1 MEIQIA
7 KTAGFCHGVRRA
19 VRMALEAASDGR
31 TCYTLGP
38 LIHNRDVSRM
48 LEERGIHE
56 ADNLENVPNGA
67 RVIIRSHGIGRME
80 YECLSARGCE
90 IIDATCPDVAAIHET
105 VRKEDEEGRRILILG
120 DASHPEVAAIAGWC
134 REALT
139 AETPVELE
147 NLLREH
153 PEISQ
158 MPISVVS
165 QTTAMRENYEKC
177 VEILKKECTNLELF
191 DTICDTTYHRQ
202 KEAAELS
209 RHCDTMI
216 VIGGAASANSR
227 RLYKVCREYCDRVY
241 FIENASQLL
250 PEMLLGAETVGIT
263 AGASTPQW
271 IIKEVNQKMS
281 DEIRIEEPVAE
292 ATEAE
297 VAAEAVN
304 EAPVPE
310 QVPEEP
316 ESFEEM
322 LEKSIRT
329 LYTGDRVKGIVA
341 AITPT
346 EISVDLGTK
355 QSGYIPI
362 GELSDD
368 PNAKA
373 EDLVKI
379 GDEIESFVVRV
390 NDVEGTV
397 MLSKKRLDSIK
408 SWDDIDEARISR
420 MPVEGK
426 VIEDNKG
433 GVVVSIRGIK
443 VFVPASQTGLPK
455 EAAMSELLGQTVK
468 LRITEVNQARR
479 RVVGSIRAV
488 AFEERKAM
496 AEKIWDDIEV
506 GKEYEGVVKSMTSYG
521 AFVDIGGIDG
531 MVHVS
536 ELSWKRVRQ
545 PSDVLKIGDKINVH
559 VLSFDKEKHKISL
572 GHRKMEDNPWYK
584 FTQSFGVGDVV
595 EVKIVKLMDFGAFAE
610 VIPGVDGLIH
620 ISQIAD
626 HRIGKP
632 DEVLA
637 VGQTVNVKITDIN
650 NEKQK
655 ISLSIR
661 ALLDQPKPVKDQ
673 EEEEAS
679 DAVVYD
685 TDSPDASYLTETE

>member
-1 MEIQIA
+1 MEIRIA

-19 VRMALEAASDGR
+19 VRLALQSAEDGHP
-31 TCYTLGP
+31 CVTLGP
-38 LIHNRDVSRM
+38 LIHNHDVSRM
-48 LEERGIHE
+48 LEEKGIRE
-56 ADNLENVPNGA
+56 VDRPEDVPEGA
-67 RVIIRSHGIGRME
+67 RVIIRSHGIGRAE
-80 YECLSARGCE
+80 FERLKQQRCE
-90 IIDATCPDVAAIHET
+90 IVDATCPDVAAIHET
-105 VRKEDEEGRRILILG
+105 VRCEDEAGRRILILG
-120 DASHPEVAAIAGWC
+120 DGKHPEVAAIAGWC
-134 REALT
+134 RDAIT
-139 AETPVELE
+139 AETPDELE
-147 NLLREH
+147 NLFRERPELR
-153 PEISQ
+153 Q
-158 MPISVVS
+158 LPISVVS
-165 QTTAMRENYEKC
+165 QTTAIRENFENC
-177 VEILKKECTNLELF
+177 VKILKKECTNLKLF
-191 DTICDTTYHRQ
+191 DTICNTTYHRQ

-209 RHCDTMI
+209 RECDTMV
-216 VIGGAASANSR
+216 VIGGTASANSR
-227 RLYKVCREYCDRVY
+227 RLYNVCREHCDRVF
-241 FIENASQLL
+241 FIENASQLQQD
-250 PEMLLGAETVGIT
+250 MLRSKDIVGIT

-281 DEIRIEEPVAE
+281 DEIKIEEPVAE
-292 ATEAE
+292 VTEAE

-310 QVPEEP
+310 QAPEEP

-322 LEKSIRT
+322 LEKSIKT

-368 PNAKA
+368 PSAKA

-496 AEKIWDDIEV
+496 AEKIWDEIEV
-506 GKEYEGVVKSMTSYG
+506 GKEYEGVVKSLTSYG

-572 GHRKMEDNPWYK
+572 GHRKMEDNPWFK
-584 FTQSFGVGDVV
+584 FTQTYGVGDVV

-632 DEVLA
+632 DEVLS
-637 VGQTVNVKITDIN
+637 VGQMVNVKITDIN

-661 ALLDQPKPVKDQ
+661 ALMDQPRAAKAQ
-673 EEEEAS
+673 EEEDGNDS
-679 DAVVYD
+679 VVYD
-685 TDSPDASYLTETE
+685 TDKPDTAYETEE